1 MLASIALTFGLLFW
15 AYRIQ
20 STQPHF
26 AGCIGIASFSLIF
39 LGTAIAQL
47 RTGYLWRNL
56 SPGNR
61 GLHRSDAPI
70 RFILSTVFDFFLAAV
85 IIAFALWCYSHPA

>member
-1 MLASIALTFGLLFW
+1 VLSSIALTFGFLFW

-20 STQPHF
+20 DTAPRLAQS
-26 AGCIGIASFSLIF
+26 IGIASFSLVF

-47 RTGYLWRNL
+47 RTGFLWRNL

-61 GLHRSDAPI
+61 GLQRSDAPT
-70 RFILSTVFDFFLAAV
+70 RFILATVFHFLLAAV
-85 IIAFALWCYSHPA
+85 IIAFALWCYLHQA